1 MKIDQFHNNYI
12 QKNYKTSDERKAGY
26 VAGKTASKSI
36 VEISTQAKA
45 LVKRISESEDSH
57 ISDKVENIRRQIQEG
72 SYKVDTD
79 KIADKIFQ
87 VLDEERMNS
96 HE

>member
-1 MKIDQFHNNYI
+1 M
-12 QKNYKTSDERKAGY
+12 
-26 VAGKTASKSI
+26 
-36 VEISTQAKA
+36 A
-45 LVKRISESEDSH
+45 LVKRISESEDTH